1 MYIESIKIEDGVVY
15 NLEYHQRRY
24 EEVVRSL
31 KKIPLSL
38 ADYIEIPKERGV
50 WRCRVLYDADEI
62 LKVEYFSYSVRKI
75 ESLKIVESDAL
86 DYSKKYA
93 DRGELDKLFLQRGE
107 CDDILIVVDGCVSDI
122 SIANIAFLKEGV
134 WYTPSKPLLKGT
146 TRERLLE
153 SKKIVAKEIKV
164 KDIYSYE
171 RVALLNAMI
180 DFAIIPQQNIRKVI
194 C

>member
-1 MYIESIKIEDGVVY
+1 MYIESIKIIDEVVY
-15 NLEYHQRRY
+15 NLEYHQQRY
-24 EEVVRSL
+24 ENVVKSL
-31 KKIPLSL
+31 GKTPYSL
-38 ADYIEIPKERGV
+38 ADYIKAPKERGV

-62 LKVEYFSYSVRKI
+62 LKVEYFSYSPRKI
-75 ESLKIVESDAL
+75 NSLKLVKSDAL

-93 DRGELDKLFLQRGE
+93 DRMALDTLFSQRGE
-107 CDDILIVVDGCVSDI
+107 CDDILIVVDGYVSDI
-122 SIANIAFLKEGV
+122 SIANIAFLKDSI
-134 WYTPSKPLLKGT
+134 WYTPKNPLLKGT

-153 SKKIVAKEIKV
+153 SKKLVQKEIKEE
-164 KDIYSYE
+164 DIYSYE